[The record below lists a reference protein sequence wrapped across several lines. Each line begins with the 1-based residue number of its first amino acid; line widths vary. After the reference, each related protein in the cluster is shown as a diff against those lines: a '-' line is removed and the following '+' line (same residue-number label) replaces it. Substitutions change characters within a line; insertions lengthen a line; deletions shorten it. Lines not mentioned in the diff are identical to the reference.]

1 MYSCPRMADWGPG
14 ALVAESAGYDWKEV
28 KGVYRIWEARD
39 LSRRLQIADNM
50 AGRST
55 GSKSPCN

>member
-1 MYSCPRMADWGPG
+1 MADWGPG
-14 ALVAESAGYDWKEV
+14 ALVAESAGYGWKEV
-28 KGVYRIWEARD
+28 KGVYGIWEARD

-55 GSKSPCN
+55 GSKSP